1 MNNKYLLSHKIQEP
15 QNSILYI
22 VGTPIGNLSDISY
35 RALNIF
41 RNVSFIA
48 CEDTRQTRKI
58 MNKFEFK
65 NNLISFNKHN
75 SKKKIPRMISDLNS
89 GKSIALVSDA
99 GMPSI
104 CDPGEDLVREARSN
118 GISVI
123 CIPGPCAAITALV
136 SSGFPSSKFIFEGFL
151 PKKNSEREKIL
162 YAIGAND
169 KTTIV
174 FESPHRLKN
183 LLIKLKEIC
192 GGEREIIVSREL
204 TKRYEENIGNTIEE
218 VISYFE
224 KKEVIGEITLVI
236 KGIKKVNQ
244 NEYYNEEEL
253 KKDLLELKKAG
264 LNLSAASKYLAKKN
278 NLKKSLIYDMYKT
291 QVINSD
297 K

>member
-1 MNNKYLLSHKIQEP
+1 MNSKTLSSHKSQEP
-15 QNSILYI
+15 ESSVLYI
-22 VGTPIGNLSDISY
+22 VGTPIGNLGDISL

-41 RNVSFIA
+41 KNVSLIA

-58 MNKFEFK
+58 MSKFEFK

-75 SKKKIPRMISDLNS
+75 SKKRIPKIIDDLNS

-104 CDPGEDLVREARSN
+104 CDPGEDLINEARAN
-118 GISVI
+118 GICII

-162 YAIGAND
+162 SEICKND
-169 KTTIV
+169 KTTIL
-174 FESPHRLKN
+174 FESPHRLKD
-183 LLIKLKEIC
+183 LLNRLKDTC
-192 GGEREIIVSREL
+192 GGEREILISREL
-204 TKRYEENIGNTIEE
+204 TKKYEENIGNNIEE

-224 KKEVIGEITLVI
+224 SREVIGEITVVI
-236 KGIKKVNQ
+236 KGIKKMKQ
-244 NEYYNEEEL
+244 NDTFNKSEL
-253 KKDLLELKKAG
+253 KKELHDLTNAG

-278 NLKKSLIYDMYKT
+278 NLKKSIIYNMY
-291 QVINSD
+291 
-297 K
+297 

>member
-104 CDPGEDLVREARSN
+104 CDPGEDLIREARLN

-224 KKEVIGEITLVI
+224 KKEVIGEITIVI

-244 NEYYNEEEL
+244 NQYYNEEEL

>member
-1 MNNKYLLSHKIQEP
+1 MNNKYLFSHKSEEP
-15 QNSILYI
+15 ENGVLYI
-22 VGTPIGNLSDISY
+22 VGTPIGNLSDISF

-41 RNVSFIA
+41 KNVSLIA

-58 MNKFEFK
+58 MSKFEFK

-75 SKKKIPRMISDLNS
+75 SNKKIPKIINDLNL
-89 GKSIALVSDA
+89 GKSIALASDA

-104 CDPGEDLVREARSN
+104 CDPGEDLIREARSKDIN
-118 GISVI
+118 VI
-123 CIPGPCAAITALV
+123 CIPGPCAAITALA
-136 SSGFPSSKFIFEGFL
+136 SSGLPSSKFIFEGFL
-151 PKKNSEREKIL
+151 PKKNSERDKIL
-162 YAIGAND
+162 LEISTNE
-169 KTTIV
+169 KTTIL

-204 TKRYEENIGNTIEE
+204 TKKYEENIGNNIEE

-236 KGIKKVNQ
+236 KGIKKANK
-244 NEYYNEEEL
+244 NDCYSKEEL
-253 KKDLLELKKAG
+253 KQDLIELKKAG

-278 NLKKSLIYDMYKT
+278 NIKKSIIYNMF
-291 QVINSD
+291 
-297 K
+297 

>member
-104 CDPGEDLVREARSN
+104 CDPGEDLIREARSN

-224 KKEVIGEITLVI
+224 KKEVIGEITIVI

-278 NLKKSLIYDMYKT
+278 NLKKSLIYDMYKR